1 MKFFIL
7 QPLAFRL
14 ASSVRQAALLLHPS
28 TDGLLNPFLGVLF
41 LEKSWS
47 EKLVRKQFLRRIY
60 IYTDILVEEVSVT
73 FIRTL
78 LWISLTQYP
87 VLLAKSHVIQVH
99 LTNKT
104 VFGIHKKYLPR
115 ESAARAMGLMLEW
128 QMSLV
133 RIGEIGVISMSQR
146 GKFVPENGLQK
157 TWLQNKLLLISINFT
172 PKTSHSFRELWYTMF
187 CRMLKIQPGLRHK
200 NSNTTYSRCF
210 PLTNFSV
217 QSFKHWIRLIVTH
230 FEALPCLG

>member
-1 MKFFIL
+1 MTFELEHCFGFFNSI
-7 QPLAFRL
+7 PCALAFPCD
-14 ASSVRQAALLLHPS
+14 SGPFDKQN
-28 TDGLLNPFLGVLF
+28 GL
-41 LEKSWS
+41 W
-47 EKLVRKQFLRRIY
+47 
-60 IYTDILVEEVSVT
+60 
-73 FIRTL
+73 
-78 LWISLTQYP
+78 
-87 VLLAKSHVIQVH
+87 
-99 LTNKT
+99 
-104 VFGIHKKYLPR
+104 IHKKYLPR